1 LVKEFLSGIF
11 RFTLKPIIMK
21 KQSPRMLAC
30 ALAFI
35 ALSILAIS
43 CKKNIQGS
51 NSPGGNETTPRAVTY
66 QLIWADEFN
75 GTSVNTA
82 NWNIDN
88 GNPNVNHE
96 LEYYQA
102 ANAAVTGGN
111 LVITARQQSVGG
123 QPYTSAKLNSSGKFS
138 VTYGR
143 IEARMKLPMVQG
155 TWPAFWMLGTNIN
168 TVGWPQCGEIDIMEH
183 VNTSNSILGTMHWNS
198 GSGHAQYGSSTT
210 TTPGDFHVYAVEWDN
225 SSIRWYVDNTLYVT
239 GNIANNINNTGA
251 FHLPFYII
259 LNLAIGGD
267 LPGSTVNNAALP
279 TSMYVDYVRVY
290 KMTNSSVPIGQTITL
305 KGSNNLY
312 VSSENGT
319 QAMNCNRTT
328 AQGWEQ
334 FLVVDAGGGK
344 VALQSQGKYVSSENG
359 VNPITCNRTAIGG
372 WEQFTWI
379 ANSDGTISLQGS
391 NGRYVSSENG
401 VQPMTCNRTAI
412 DAWEKFRVNQ

>member
-1 LVKEFLSGIF
+1 M
-11 RFTLKPIIMK
+11 R
-21 KQSPRMLAC
+21 KQSSRILVC
-30 ALAFI
+30 AIAFI
-35 ALSILAIS
+35 TLSFCVLS
-43 CKKNIQGS
+43 CKKNM
-51 NSPGGNETTPRAVTY
+51 NTPDSPAHREGTSARAVTY
-66 QLIWADEFN
+66 QLVWADEFN

-102 ANAAVTGGN
+102 ANATVTGGN
-111 LVITARQQSVGG
+111 LVITARQQSMGG
-123 QPYTSAKLNSSGKFS
+123 QPYTSAKLNSYGKFS

-155 TWPAFWMLGTNIN
+155 TWPAFWMLGNNIN
-168 TVGWPQCGEIDIMEH
+168 TGAGWPQCGEIDIMEH
-183 VNTSNSILGTMHWNS
+183 VNTSNSTLGTMHWNS
-198 GSGHAQYGSSTT
+198 GGHVQYGSSIS

-267 LPGSTVNNAALP
+267 LPGSTVNNGALP

-290 KMTNSSVPIGQTITL
+290 SMNNSSAPPIGQTITL
-305 KGSNNLY
+305 KGPNNLY
-312 VSSENGT
+312 VSSENGA
-319 QAMNCNRTT
+319 QAMTCNRTT

-344 VALQSQGKYVSSENG
+344 VALQSTGKYVSSENG
-359 VNPITCNRTAIGG
+359 VNPITCNRTSIGG
-372 WEQFTWI
+372 WEQFNWI
-379 ANSDGTISLQGS
+379 SNSDGTVSLQGN
-391 NGRYVSSENG
+391 NGLFVSSENG
-401 VQPMTCNRTAI
+401 TQPMTCNRTTI
-412 DAWEKFRVNQ
+412 DGWEKFRVNQ

>member
-1 LVKEFLSGIF
+1 
-11 RFTLKPIIMK
+11 MK
-21 KQSPRMLAC
+21 KISRITAC
-30 ALAFI
+30 TIAF
-35 ALSILAIS
+35 AVLSLFVIS
-43 CKKNIQGS
+43 CKKDVKVS
-51 NSPGGNETTPRAVTY
+51 EPATAVTPRAVTY

-75 GTSVNTA
+75 GTSVNTG

-88 GNPNVNHE
+88 GNPNVNNE

-123 QPYTSAKLNSSGKFS
+123 QPYTSAKLNTSGKFS

-155 TWPAFWMLGTNIN
+155 TWPAFWMLGTNIGS
-168 TVGWPQCGEIDIMEH
+168 VGWPQCGEIDIMEH

-198 GSGHAQYGSSTT
+198 GAGHAQYGSSTT

-279 TSMYVDYVRVY
+279 TQMLVDYVRVY
-290 KMTNSSVPIGQTITL
+290 SMTNSSSNPPIGQTITL

-312 VSSENGT
+312 VSGENGT
-319 QAMNCNRTT
+319 TAMNCNRTT
-328 AQGWEQ
+328 AQAWEQ
-334 FLVVDAGGGK
+334 FTVVDAGGGK
-344 VALQSQGKYVSSENG
+344 VALRSQGKYVSSENG
-359 VNPITCNRTAIGG
+359 VSAITCNRTTIGA
-372 WEQFTWI
+372 WEQFTWVSN
-379 ANSDGTISLQGS
+379 ADGTISLQGN

-401 VQPMTCNRTAI
+401 TQAMTCNRITI
-412 DAWEKFRVNQ
+412 DGWEKFRVNQ